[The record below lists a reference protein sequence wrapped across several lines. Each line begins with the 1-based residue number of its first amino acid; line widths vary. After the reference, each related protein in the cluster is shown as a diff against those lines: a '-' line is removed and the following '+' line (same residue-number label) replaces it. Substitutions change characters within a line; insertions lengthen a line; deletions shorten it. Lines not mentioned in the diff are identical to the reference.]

1 MNNLPTQAA
10 AELSEGFTEELIERD
25 VLPESGI
32 TSAILDT
39 LEEPDPDFL
48 IAQENEAL
56 KAVPTRRA
64 LVVLVADH
72 SLSAGEDADRLVME
86 LLAEDGFAVDAVVE
100 VKAKKSAIRKAIE
113 TAVVGG
119 VDLVLTVGGVG
130 VGPRDKTPDATR
142 AVLDQLL
149 PGISQAL
156 RASGL
161 ACGAIDAGTSRGIAG
176 VSGSTVIVN
185 LAGSR
190 AAVRDGMATLGPL
203 VHFVIDQLQTA
214 SVD

>member
-1 MNNLPTQAA
+1 MASPTT
-10 AELSEGFTEELIERD
+10 SEEFTDDLIERD
-25 VLPESGI
+25 MLPETGLA
-32 TSAILDT
+32 TSILD
-39 LEEPDPDFL
+39 EVAEPDPDFL

-56 KAVPTRRA
+56 KAAAMRRA

-72 SLSAGEDADRLVME
+72 SLQTGHDADRLITE
-86 LLAEDGFAVDAVVE
+86 LLEEDGFAVDAVVE
-100 VKAKKSAIRKAIE
+100 VRAKKSAIRKAIE

-142 AVLDQLL
+142 SVLDQLL

-161 ACGAIDAGTSRGIAG
+161 ACGAIDAGVSRGVAG

-185 LAGSR
+185 LASSR

>member
-1 MNNLPTQAA
+1 MPQQAIP
-10 AELSEGFTEELIERD
+10 EDFTDELIERE
-25 VLPESGI
+25 VLPESGLS
-32 TSAILDT
+32 TALLDGVD
-39 LEEPDPDFL
+39 EPDPDFL

-56 KAVPTRRA
+56 KSAAPRRA

-72 SLSAGEDADRLVME
+72 SLSTGDDADRLVTE

-100 VKAKKSAIRKAIE
+100 VRAKKTAIRKAIE

-130 VGPRDKTPDATR
+130 VGPRDKAPDATR

-149 PGISQAL
+149 PGITQAL

-161 ACGAIDAGTSRGIAG
+161 ACGAIDAVTSRGVAG

-185 LAGSR
+185 MASSR

>member
-1 MNNLPTQAA
+1 MEATPTPV
-10 AELSEGFTEELIERD
+10 SDGDFTDELIGRD
-25 VLPESGI
+25 VLPGDVLD
-32 TSAILDT
+32 SALLDG
-39 LEEPDPDFL
+39 LEEPDPEYL
-48 IAQENEAL
+48 IATENEERRG
-56 KAVPTRRA
+56 VPTRRA

-72 SLSAGEDADRLVME
+72 SLSAGDDADRLVSE

-100 VKAKKSAIRKAIE
+100 VRAKKAAIRKAIE

-161 ACGAIDAGTSRGIAG
+161 ACGAVDAGTSRGVAG

-185 LAGSR
+185 LASSR
-190 AAVRDGMATLGPL
+190 SAIRDGMATLGPL

-214 SVD
+214 SMD

>member
-1 MNNLPTQAA
+1 METAIDPT
-10 AELSEGFTEELIERD
+10 LSASVAGDL
-25 VLPESGI
+25 
-32 TSAILDT
+32 LDDIA
-39 LEEPDPDFL
+39 EPDPEFL
-48 IAQENEAL
+48 LATESQEVPAS
-56 KAVPTRRA
+56 AVRRA

-72 SLSAGEDADRLVME
+72 EVHAGSDADRLVSE

-100 VKAKKSAIRKAIE
+100 VKSKKSAIRQAIE

-119 VDLVLTVGGVG
+119 ADLVLTVGGVG

-156 RASGL
+156 RSSGL
-161 ACGAIDAGTSRGIAG
+161 ACGAIDACTSRGVAG
-176 VSGSTVIVN
+176 VSGSTVVVN

-190 AAVRDGMATLGPL
+190 AAIRDGMATLGPL
-203 VHFVIDQLQTA
+203 VHFVIDQLQTTT
-214 SVD
+214 VD